1 MSVSK
6 LAIIF
11 LVILKEI
18 VVAEQQEQDP
28 IKQKLNNMPMAEK
41 VAILLLQLNDEMTAN
56 LFGNMKVEVITEISK
71 YIAESKSV
79 EKTLATAVLE
89 EFLSIFKSNQYINS
103 GGFEYAKEI
112 LFKTLGPEEAKKI
125 IDKLAKSMKGNQNF
139 AYISKIKPQQL
150 ADFIVNEHPQT
161 IALILAHMEPP
172 AAAETVSLF
181 PEELRS
187 EVSMRMANLGD
198 ISPSII
204 KRVSAV
210 LESKLESLATY
221 KVEVGGPRAV
231 ADIFNR
237 LGTKAS
243 KTTLGHIEQKD
254 EELATS
260 IKEMMFTFDDIEKLD
275 DNGIREILKVV
286 DQKELM
292 LALKGGTEGL
302 REKILNNM
310 SERARVGFLEE
321 MQFLGAV
328 KVKDVEGN
336 QRKIVDLVQK
346 LIESGKIQANDN
358 DEMIE

>member
-1 MSVSK
+1 M
-6 LAIIF
+6 
-11 LVILKEI
+11 
-18 VVAEQQEQDP
+18 P
-28 IKQKLNNMPMAEK
+28 ISDEFKDKLNNMPMAEK
-41 VAILLLQLNDEMTAN
+41 VAILLLQVGEDTTAN
-56 LFGNMKVEVITEISK
+56 VFSHMKVETITEISK
-71 YIAESKSV
+71 HIAESKSV
-79 EKTLATAVLE
+79 EKNLASAVLE
-89 EFLSIFKSNQYINS
+89 EFMQIFKSNQYINS
-103 GGFEYAKEI
+103 GGLDYAREI
-112 LFKTLGPEEAKKI
+112 LYKTLGPEEAKKI

-139 AYISKIKPQQL
+139 SYISKIKPQQL

-161 IALILAHMEPP
+161 IALILAHMEAPS
-172 AAAETVSLF
+172 AAETISLF

-243 KTTLGHIEQKD
+243 KGTLAHIEQKD
-254 EELATS
+254 EELASS

-275 DNGIREILKVV
+275 GSAIREILKSA

-292 LALKGGTEGL
+292 LALKGGAETL
-302 REKILNNM
+302 KDIILSNM
-310 SERARVGFLEE
+310 SERARVAFQEE
-321 MQFLGAV
+321 MQFIGAV
-328 KVKDVEGN
+328 KVRDVESA

-346 LIESGKIQANDN
+346 LAETGRIQLADN